1 MCSRA
6 TLTVM
11 KSPRSAL
18 VVGIGIGLL
27 VAGAALAILLAT
39 GAIGGGGDDGVDT
52 RDVVLPDDLDGTRT
66 RADVLGESGHPDQAE
81 SAERVNE
88 ATADALRD
96 AYGGAATDVE
106 TYSSDEL
113 DTSASIAVIRARSPE
128 LVPPLVV
135 SAGDLGLAVPIDDVE
150 TIGDVE
156 CLIRNPPTPEGQEVD
171 VEQIV
176 VQLCQ
181 RTGEDLTVRAV
192 GIVGDLSADDVAAL
206 VDAAWL
212 DVAG

>member
-1 MCSRA
+1 
-6 TLTVM
+6 M

-27 VAGAALAILLAT
+27 IAGAVLAILLAT
-39 GAIGGGGDDGVDT
+39 GAIGDGGGDGVDT
-52 RDVVLPDDLDGTRT
+52 RDVELPDDLDGTRT
-66 RADVLGESGHPDQAE
+66 RAEILGENGHPDQAE
-81 SAERVNE
+81 AAEQVNE

-96 AYGGAATDVE
+96 AYGGAGADVE

-128 LVPPLVV
+128 PVPPLVV
-135 SAGDLGLAVPIDDVE
+135 AADDLGLAVPIDDVE

-176 VQLCQ
+176 VQVCQ

-192 GIVGDLSADDVAAL
+192 GIVGDLSAGDVADL
-206 VDAAWL
+206 VDAAWQ

>member
-1 MCSRA
+1 MRWRA

-11 KSPRSAL
+11 KSPRSAF

-27 VAGAALAILLAT
+27 VAGAVVTILLAT
-39 GAIGGGGDDGVDT
+39 GAIGDGGDDGVDT
-52 RDVVLPDDLDGTRT
+52 RDVELPDDLAGM
-66 RADVLGESGHPDQAE
+66 RARAG
-81 SAERVNE
+81 SAEPVNV

-113 DTSASIAVIRARSPE
+113 DTSASIAVIRAPSPE

-135 SAGDLGLAVPIDDVE
+135 SADDLGLAVPIDDVE

-156 CLIRNPPTPEGQEVD
+156 CLIRNPPTPEGQDVD
-171 VEQIV
+171 VEQIA

-192 GIVGDLSADDVAAL
+192 GVVGDLGANEVADL
-206 VDAAWL
+206 VDAAWQ

>member
-1 MCSRA
+1 
-6 TLTVM
+6 M
-11 KSPRSAL
+11 KSPRAAL

-27 VAGAALAILLAT
+27 VAGAVLAILFAT
-39 GAIGGGGDDGVDT
+39 GAIGDGGDDGVDT
-52 RDVVLPDDLDGTRT
+52 RDVELPDELGGMRT
-66 RADVLGESGHPDQAE
+66 RGEILGESGHPDQAE
-81 SAERVNE
+81 SAEQVNV

-106 TYSSDEL
+106 TYSADEL
-113 DTSASIAVIRARSPE
+113 DTGASIAVIRAASPE

-135 SAGDLGLAVPIDDVE
+135 SANDLGLAVPIDDVE
-150 TIGDVE
+150 VIGDVE

-181 RTGEDLTVRAV
+181 RTGEDLTMRAV
-192 GIVGDLSADDVAAL
+192 GVVGGLGADDVAEL
-206 VDAAWL
+206 VDAAWQ